1 MNEVLFWD
9 NVLAFCAETC
19 QRLGDELIGK
29 FGKLQAVRK
38 DDGSLVTE
46 ADQWS
51 DAEIRRAI
59 AQTFPEHGVLTE
71 ETEHIF
77 PANDWCWVIDPID
90 GTTNFTRGIPIW
102 GISMGLLYKGT
113 PVFGYVHFP
122 VIRQSFYGYWYG
134 ESGLTGPTG
143 AFCNGEAIH
152 VSPDDP
158 SLNHIFN
165 LCARS
170 ADVAAQPSFPCK
182 IRLMGVA
189 SYNVLIV
196 AKGAALGA
204 VEATPKIWDIAAVW
218 AIVQAA
224 GGAIASLELEV
235 ELGLEQKSIFP
246 LEVGKDYGSRPFP
259 CLTASRADLMPI
271 FRPYVQF
278 VGDRICAKYQLI
290 N

>member
-1 MNEVLFWD
+1 MTEILAENNLFWD
-9 NVLAFCAETC
+9 EVLTFSTEIC
-19 QRLGDELIGK
+19 QRIGEELIGQ

-51 DAEIRRAI
+51 DAEIRQAI
-59 AQTFPEHGVLTE
+59 AETFPEHGVLSE

-77 PANDWCWVIDPID
+77 PNNDWCWVIDPID

-102 GISMGLLYKGT
+102 GISLGLLYQGT
-113 PVFGYVHFP
+113 PVYGYVHFP
-122 VIRQSFYGYWYG
+122 VIGQSFYGYWYG
-134 ESGLTGPTG
+134 ESGVTGPTG
-143 AFCNGEAIH
+143 AYCNGEPIH
-152 VSPDDP
+152 TSADEP

-170 ADVAAQPSFPCK
+170 ADVAAQQPFPCK

-224 GGAIASLELEV
+224 GGTIAFLEN
-235 ELGLEQKSIFP
+235 QPIFP
-246 LEVGKDYGSRPFP
+246 LVVGKNYGSRPFP
-259 CLTASRADLMPI
+259 CLTVSRTDLIPV
-271 FRPYVQF
+271 FQPLVQF
-278 VGDRICAKYQLI
+278 VGDRVCEKYKLL
-290 N
+290 

>member
-1 MNEVLFWD
+1 MTEVLFWND
-9 NVLAFCAETC
+9 VLTFSADIC
-19 QRLGDELIGK
+19 QRIGRELIGK

-46 ADQWS
+46 ADKWS
-51 DAEIRRAI
+51 DAEIRQAI
-59 AQTFPEHGVLTE
+59 AKAFPEHGVLTE

-122 VIRQSFYGYWYG
+122 VINESFYGYWYG
-134 ESGLTGPTG
+134 DSGLTGPTG
-143 AFCNGEAIH
+143 AYCNGEPI
-152 VSPDDP
+152 SISLDEP

-170 ADVAAQPSFPCK
+170 ADAAAQPSFPCK

-224 GGAIASLELEV
+224 GGAITSLEN
-235 ELGLEQKSIFP
+235 QPIFP
-246 LEVGKDYGSRPFP
+246 LEIGKNYGSRPFP
-259 CLTASRADLMPI
+259 CLTASRTDLIPV
-271 FRPYVQF
+271 FQPFVQF
-278 VGDRICAKYQLI
+278 VGDRVCEKYQLS
-290 N
+290 